1 MLRELLEAESRY
13 RAGERCFASASLQ
26 PPAAAFDAVPD
37 TEDVRRRT
45 SLLEPQKRTN
55 R

>member
-1 MLRELLEAESRY
+1 MLRELLEAGVAL
-13 RAGERCFASASLQ
+13 AGERCFASASLQ

-45 SLLEPQKRTN
+45 SLLEPKKRTN